1 MARVLQSLDLFAPG
15 PVEAPRSDSRPAP
28 SKPQLWIAV
37 CLPSLAF
44 ECLSAADS
52 ALPAVVVEAERGQLH
67 VVAASRAAAEA
78 GIASGTKLHTA
89 MALAAS
95 LQVFE
100 RSPPLERQSLES
112 LAEWAQMLTSMVS
125 VEAPESLLLEVA
137 GSLKLFGSLD
147 AIKATLRGELARR
160 YRHFRFCAAP
170 TATAALWLARAA
182 SADVLQWRQLGRQL
196 GGATARGDALAARGA
211 GATTGPR
218 AAHRRRLCA
227 ITEGRFRAPS
237 RAFLFA
243 RARSSIRPLRR
254 FACRVQSPAGLELDG
269 RARRGKRRQRN
280 LHRGGRAAPLRA
292 LRRASEATSARSRGF
307 ELAFEHLHRPPTV
320 ESFDLREPTFDRD
333 RLLHLVEDRLERS
346 ALPVPAVA
354 LRMTSGVFRPLER
367 KAADLF
373 EAKPHDERAQAL
385 LERLQGR
392 FGSSA
397 VYGLRAVPE
406 HRPEKA
412 WAKWLETRAWMPAVE
427 QRRDAGRMPAVE
439 QRRAAS
445 CRAGSAAVMVAAEA
459 RGHRS
464 PQRLAEAR
472 LGARANRERLVGRA
486 GRRSRLLHGQERQRP
501 KAVGVPRSPNSF
513 LVLARAIRLTAGS
526 HATPKRRHLRRASLP
541 QQLFVP
547 ARGFAS

>member
-1 MARVLQSLDLFAPG
+1 MARVLQSLDLFASG
-15 PVEAPRSDSRPAP
+15 PVEAPRSESRPVP
-28 SKPQLWIAV
+28 SKSQLWIAV
-37 CLPSLAF
+37 CLPSLAL

-52 ALPAVVVEAERGQLH
+52 ALPAVVVEADVGRDARGRATQGAVAERGQLR

-112 LAEWAQMLTSMVS
+112 LAEWAQKLTSMVS

-182 SADVLQWRQLGRQL
+182 SADVLQWRRLAGS
-196 GGATARGDALAARGA
+196 LAALPLA
-211 GATTGPR
+211 ATRWPPEVRALLHDLGLRTVGDCARLPR
-218 AAHRRRLCA
+218 D
-227 ITEGRFRAPS
+227 G
-237 RAFLFA
+237 FA
-243 RARSSIRPLRR
+243 RRVGRSYL
-254 FACRVQSPAGLELDG
+254 LELDRAFG
-269 RARRGKRRQRN
+269 RCVDLRAGFKAPQAWSSMAELGEESIDSAIFLEAIEQLLFELCAELQRRQAQI
-280 LHRGGRAAPLRA
+280 G
-292 LRRASEATSARSRGF
+292 GF

-320 ESFDLREPTFDRD
+320 ESFDLREPTFERD

-354 LRMTSGVFRPLER
+354 LRMTSGVFRPLEH
-367 KAADLF
+367 KPADLF

-412 WAKWLETRAWMPAVE
+412 WAKGLDARGRAMQARAGMPAVR
-427 QRRDAGRMPAVE
+427 QRRE
-439 QRRAAS
+439 QLPRAIAE
-445 CRAGSAAVMVAAEA
+445 EA
-459 RGHRS
+459 RPLWLLQKPVAIEAHKDSLKLVSGPERIESGWWDEQGVARDYYTAKNGNGQKLWVFRDHRT
-464 PQRLAEAR
+464 
-472 LGARANRERLVGRA
+472 
-486 GRRSRLLHGQERQRP
+486 RSWFLHG
-501 KAVGVPRSPNSF
+501 
-513 LVLARAIRLTAGS
+513 
-526 HATPKRRHLRRASLP
+526 
-541 QQLFVP
+541 LF
-547 ARGFAS
+547 G